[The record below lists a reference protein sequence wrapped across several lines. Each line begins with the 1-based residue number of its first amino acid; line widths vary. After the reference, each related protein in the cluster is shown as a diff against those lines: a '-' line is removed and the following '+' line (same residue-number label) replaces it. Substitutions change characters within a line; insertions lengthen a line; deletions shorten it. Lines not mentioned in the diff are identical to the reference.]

1 MNGSNAES
9 ARPTRFELQRDFEEK
24 YGDAAGTRF
33 LRAPGRVNLIGDH
46 TDYNGLPV
54 FPMAIRRHVTL
65 LFRGRAD
72 DRVRI
77 QNQNPDFPNRTFQ
90 ADLWIPPAEGPDWS
104 NYIRAGVQTVA
115 RRISDGESV
124 QGWEGVLTS
133 DLPRAAGLSS
143 SSALVVASALATLSA
158 NDAAV
163 EPMELADLL
172 ARGEQYVGTQGGGM
186 DQAICL
192 GARAG
197 HAFRIDFGPLRMKP
211 TRIPEDWVFLVACSL
226 TGKTPDARAE
236 YNLRARQC
244 REALHRLANEAD
256 LAGATAGYSTLL
268 ANNDVATVLDVA
280 KRVLPDPLNRR
291 FRHTVTEAERV
302 AAAEHAM
309 AAADAA
315 EFGRLMVASHES
327 LRSDF
332 DVSTDALNDIVR
344 IAVDAGADGARL
356 TGAGFGGCAIVL
368 CRAMTVDAVRD
379 ALRAQF
385 YAPRGIGEP
394 EPDDL
399 FIAESGDG
407 ARVE

>member
-1 MNGSNAES
+1 MHASNAGS
-9 ARPTRFELQRDFEEK
+9 ADPPRSQLQRDFEET
-24 YGDAAGTRF
+24 YGDAVGAR
-33 LRAPGRVNLIGDH
+33 LVWAPGRINLIGDH

-54 FPMAIRRHVTL
+54 FPMAIRRHVVL

-77 QNQNPDFPNRTFQ
+77 QNHDPDFPTRNFP
-90 ADLWIPPAEGPDWS
+90 ADLWIPPAEGADWS

-115 RRISDGESV
+115 RRISDGEPV
-124 QGWEGVLTS
+124 QGWEGVVTS
-133 DLPRAAGLSS
+133 NLPQAAGLSS

-158 NDAAV
+158 NDASV
-163 EPMELADLL
+163 PPMELADLL

-197 HAFRIDFGPLRMKP
+197 HAFRIDFGPLRTKP
-211 TRIPEDWVFLVACSL
+211 IRIPGDWVLLVAGSL
-226 TGKTPDARAE
+226 AGKAPAARAE

-244 REALHRLANEAD
+244 REALHRLANETG
-256 LAGATAGYSTLL
+256 LAGAAAGYSTLL
-268 ANNDVATVLDVA
+268 ANNDLGAVLDA
-280 KRVLPDPLNRR
+280 AESVLRDPLDRR

-302 AAAEHAM
+302 LAAEHAM
-309 AAADAA
+309 AVGDAA

-332 DVSTDALNDIVR
+332 DVSTDALNDIVG
-344 IAVDAGADGARL
+344 IALDAGADGARL

-368 CRAMTVDAVRD
+368 CRATTADAVRA

-385 YAPRGIGEP
+385 YAPRGVAEP
-394 EPDDL
+394 EPDHL
-399 FIAESGDG
+399 FIAESGDA
-407 ARVE
+407 ARIE